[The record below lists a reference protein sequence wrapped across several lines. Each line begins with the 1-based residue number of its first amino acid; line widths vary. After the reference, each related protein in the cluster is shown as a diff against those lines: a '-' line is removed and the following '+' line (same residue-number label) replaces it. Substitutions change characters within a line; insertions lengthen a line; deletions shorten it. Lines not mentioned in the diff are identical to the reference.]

1 MRLTMPSGNWAV
13 WTALIV
19 GTALSNVVGAIF
31 IYLLMRYAL
40 SPAVNDLATN
50 SSSVFIGAV
59 IAAAVILMAGSL
71 WLIKPVARWQREHP
85 NQHSAR
91 HPEGVRS
98 RIVSLPMRQTLLTAA
113 VWALAAIFMVAIAAR
128 ESTGLGTVTLL
139 CVLLGGVASSALT
152 YFEAERILR
161 PITIQVLDG
170 AVLARVYTPSVRARI
185 LTAWVLGTVL
195 PIIGILLVSADIGI
209 AGNIGQPADIRA
221 AVISLSVAALLF
233 GALANWLTSG
243 AIGDP
248 VDALEQAIQRIQHG
262 DLETQVTVYDTSE
275 LGQLQVGFNAMTRG
289 LAEQQR
295 MQDLFGRYVGEDV
308 ARQALEHGTD
318 LGGEERHV
326 AVLFVD
332 LVGST
337 TITDTARP
345 QDVVRLLNRFFEAVI
360 TVVDKHGGFV
370 NKFQGDATL
379 AVFGVP
385 IERGNSCTAALAA
398 ARELHPLLVDIVGP
412 AGAGIGVSA
421 GPAIAGHVGSAD
433 RFEYTVIGTPVN
445 EAARLTE
452 LAKDEPGVTLA
463 SEIAITLADPAEQ
476 AHWEL
481 GEFVTLRG
489 RTADTRLARPLTTP
503 SGHAAVRA

>member
-1 MRLTMPSGNWAV
+1 MRLSVPTRNRAV
-13 WTALIV
+13 WTALIF
-19 GTALSNVVGAIF
+19 GTALSNVAGAIF
-31 IYLLMRYAL
+31 IYLLMRFAL
-40 SPAVNDLATN
+40 SPAINELVT
-50 SSSVFIGAV
+50 STVGFFIGAV
-59 IAAAVILMAGSL
+59 VVSVLVLITGTL
-71 WLIKPVARWQREHP
+71 WLIEPVASWQRKFP
-85 NQHSAR
+85 AQHSAG
-91 HPEGVRS
+91 HPEQVRR

-113 VWALAAIFMVAIAAR
+113 VWALSSIVVVIVATR
-128 ESTGLGTVTLL
+128 QDPSLGVVTLL

-170 AVLARVYTPSVRARI
+170 SVLAHVYTPTVRTRI
-185 LTAWVLGTVL
+185 LTAWVLGTAL
-195 PIIGILLVSADIGI
+195 PIIGILLVAADVGI
-209 AGNIGQPADIRA
+209 ADNVGQPADIRP
-221 AVISLSVAALLF
+221 AVIALGIAALVF

-248 VDALEQAIQRIQHG
+248 VDALHGAVRRVRAG
-262 DLETQVTVYDTSE
+262 DLGAQVTVYDTSE

-289 LAEQQR
+289 LAEQQQL
-295 MQDLFGRYVGEDV
+295 QDLFGRYVGEDV
-308 ARQALEHGTD
+308 ARQALEYGTD
-318 LGGEERHV
+318 LGGEEREV

-337 TITDTARP
+337 TITDTSRP
-345 QDVVRLLNRFFEAVI
+345 QDVVRLLNKFFEAVI

-385 IERGNSCTAALAA
+385 IKRGNSCTAALAA

-421 GPAIAGHVGSAD
+421 GLAIAGHVGSAD

-463 SEIAITLADPAEQ
+463 SEAALAQADPDEQ
-476 AHWEL
+476 AHWVL
-481 GEFVTLRG
+481 GESITLRG
-489 RTADTRLARPLTTP
+489 RTAPTRLARP
-503 SGHAAVRA
+503 RQ

>member
-1 MRLTMPSGNWAV
+1 MWA
-13 WTALIV
+13 ALIS
-19 GTALSNVVGAIF
+19 GTALSNVAGAIF
-31 IYLLMRYAL
+31 IYLLMRFAL
-40 SPAVNDLATN
+40 SSAVNELATR
-50 SSSVFIGAV
+50 SAEVFVAVVV
-59 IAAAVILMAGSL
+59 IAAVALMAGTL
-71 WLIKPVARWQREHP
+71 WLVEPVARWQRENP
-85 NQHSAR
+85 GQQSAR
-91 HPEGVRS
+91 HPEHVRS
-98 RIVSLPMRQTLLTAA
+98 RIVSLPIRQTLLTAS
-113 VWALAAIFMVAIAAR
+113 VWTIAAAVVVVR
-128 ESTGLGTVTLL
+128 AANESPGLGAVTLL
-139 CVLLGGVASSALT
+139 CVLLGGVASSTLT

-170 AVLARVYTPSVRARI
+170 AVLARVYTPTVRTRI
-185 LTAWVLGTVL
+185 ITAWVLGTAL
-195 PIIGILLVSADIGI
+195 PILGILLVAADIGI
-209 AGNIGQPADIRA
+209 AGNVGQPADIRPA
-221 AVISLSVAALLF
+221 IISLSVAALAF
-233 GALANWLTSG
+233 GAIATWLASG

-248 VDALEQAIQRIQHG
+248 VDSLQQAVQRVQRG
-262 DLETQVTVYDTSE
+262 DLGAQVTVYDTSE
-275 LGQLQVGFNAMTRG
+275 LGQLQVGFNAMTRS

-308 ARQALEHGTD
+308 ARQALQHGTN
-318 LGGEERHV
+318 LGGEERQV

-337 TITDTARP
+337 TITDSSSP

-385 IERGNSCTAALAA
+385 VPRGNSCTAALAA
-398 ARELHPLLVDIVGP
+398 ARELHPLLVQIVGP
-412 AGAGIGVSA
+412 AGAGIGISA

-463 SEIAITLADPAEQ
+463 SETVLALADPAEQ
-476 AHWEL
+476 AHWVL
-481 GEFVTLRG
+481 GESVTLRG
-489 RTADTRLARPLTTP
+489 RTAPTRLARPAGLTPTP
-503 SGHAAVRA
+503 H